1 MKKLCT
7 VLAALFVLAASGCA
21 PQVDTMA
28 DQAALGNVAEQYSA
42 ACGAGD
48 AAALTALFTD
58 DAVWMPPNQPA
69 KVGKEVIEDQYRAL
83 FDQLTCELEL
93 NQEEIAVAGDW
104 AFDRTSYT
112 VTLSPKTEGEPV
124 KDRGKYIN
132 IYRRQPD
139 GTWKIA
145 AHIWNSDLPAAA
157 TTD

>member
-1 MKKLCT
+1 MKTLFSIVAT
-7 VLAALFVLAASGCA
+7 LLVLAISGCA

-42 ACGAGD
+42 ACGTGD
-48 AAALTALFTD
+48 AVALTALFTD

-69 KVGKEVIEDQYRAL
+69 KVGKEVIEEQYRAL

-104 AFDRTSYT
+104 AFDRTTYT

-139 GTWKIA
+139 GSWKIA
-145 AHIWNSDLPAAA
+145 THIWNSDLPAGGAE
-157 TTD
+157 